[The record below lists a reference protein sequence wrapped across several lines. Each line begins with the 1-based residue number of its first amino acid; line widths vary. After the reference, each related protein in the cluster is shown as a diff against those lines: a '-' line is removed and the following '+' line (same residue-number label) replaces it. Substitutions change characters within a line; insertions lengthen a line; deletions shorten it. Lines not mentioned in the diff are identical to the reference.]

1 MEQPIPH
8 PDPKRMRELASKQL
22 VCVRSQGGREMFVP
36 LNDLPIR
43 VRSESGREMI
53 VTFND
58 LPLHLQRRV
67 VQKLVE
73 STIVKRS

>member
-1 MEQPIPH
+1 MEQPIPY
-8 PDPKRMRELASKQL
+8 PDPKRMRELARQL
-22 VCVRSQGGREMFVP
+22 VCVRSQSGREMFVP

-43 VRSESGREMI
+43 VRSESGREMF